1 MPEMERRPARRKKY
15 RLIQHIEFICIHLM
29 EIFENIY
36 LLLNM
41 QDGSTLWT
49 PSERESI
56 ITMYVVQRKYDAFK
70 TVHKHLLIVNLTIVI
85 YVWQVH
91 EHTFLLVSML

>member
-1 MPEMERRPARRKKY
+1 MERRPGRRRKY
-15 RLIQHIEFICIHLM
+15 RFIQQVEFICTHLM

-41 QDGSTLWT
+41 QDGSTLWI

-56 ITMYVVQRKYDAFK
+56 ITTYVVQRKYDAFK
-70 TVHKHLLIVNLTIVI
+70 TVHKH
-85 YVWQVH
+85 
-91 EHTFLLVSML
+91 